1 MGISKKEAL
10 EIIKGKGY
18 NAELSDGIITFKDVD
33 VNEILKVM
41 EEIDYRASWG
51 ITYKEEQ

>member
-1 MGISKKEAL
+1 MGIPKKEAL

-33 VNEILKVM
+33 ANEIRKVM